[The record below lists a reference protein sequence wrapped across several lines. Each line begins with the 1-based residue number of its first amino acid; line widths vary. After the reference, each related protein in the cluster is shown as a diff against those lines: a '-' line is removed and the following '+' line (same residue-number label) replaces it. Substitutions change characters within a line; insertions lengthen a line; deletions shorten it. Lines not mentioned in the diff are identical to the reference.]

1 MLKLKTKFVF
11 DEKNKKNG
19 VVLSFKDYEKLIDE
33 LEEYEDFL
41 DIKNYKMPKSEE
53 FIPFEQIERDLERKF
68 K

>member
-11 DEKNKKNG
+11 DENNKKNG
-19 VVLSFKDYEKLIDE
+19 VVLNFKDYEKLIDE

-41 DIKNYKMPKSEE
+41 DIKNYKVPKKEE
-53 FIPFEQIERDLERKF
+53 FIPFEQIEKDLERKF